1 MIFLISSVVANLKL
15 SKDGGTDGGQKWGE
29 GTGERFSVKAE
40 QSFAIL
46 SEKKLREDEER
57 KELDENVGRVGEQ
70 LRERSE
76 LSADQSYEVD
86 LCVER

>member
-1 MIFLISSVVANLKL
+1 MRI
-15 SKDGGTDGGQKWGE
+15 G
-29 GTGERFSVKAE
+29 VKAE

-46 SEKKLREDEER
+46 SEKKLRKDEAR

-76 LSADQSYEVD
+76 LSADQS
-86 LCVER
+86 LRG